1 MKFSDG
7 TLNGVANAIT
17 YEGAMNVT
25 SSGSTYVIISGNTSG
40 NDAST
45 YLTVTGAGGTGTGT
59 INIGT
64 NNDVYFFD
72 SQTFGATSFV
82 TIDLEGNNATLGA
95 DPSVGTAGTLVLGA
109 DVTVEQT
116 LGAIGYLSNGSSTHA
131 AATLINDGAID
142 AEDTTSGATLNIEST
157 GNNTFSFTNNG
168 SIVHRRCRHARYRG
182 DRIHQYRLDHD
193 RERHDCRVQYLDQY
207 GELVEQR
214 DRHDRQRRNAR
225 SGRAYDGE
233 PRRLHRSGGGTVVLE
248 NGTLNMPGDAVG
260 RLRRHVQPA
269 YARRS
274 AEPLQAAPSAMP
286 ATAYCSKTAH

>member
-1 MKFSDG
+1 MPARRCRSAPAVPSTRLRSAAQGTIAGGTISDAGNGILFKDG

-25 SSGSTYVIISGNTSG
+25 VTSGSTLRDHHRQHVGERRFDLSDGDG
-40 NDAST
+40 RR
-45 YLTVTGAGGTGTGT
+45 GALATGT

-131 AATLINDGAID
+131 A
-142 AEDTTSGATLNIEST
+142 
-157 GNNTFSFTNNG
+157 
-168 SIVHRRCRHARYRG
+168 RP
-182 DRIHQYRLDHD
+182 HQ
-193 RERHDCRVQYLDQY
+193 
-207 GELVEQR
+207 
-214 DRHDRQRRNAR
+214 
-225 SGRAYDGE
+225 
-233 PRRLHRSGGGTVVLE
+233 
-248 NGTLNMPGDAVG
+248 
-260 RLRRHVQPA
+260 
-269 YARRS
+269 
-274 AEPLQAAPSAMP
+274 
-286 ATAYCSKTAH
+286 